1 MTEKEKF
8 DTMYDEYDDL
18 RENIEN
24 IGYDIRKCR
33 KIDTRTGKDVSNLL
47 KTLYSA
53 SEILDKMINLIES

>member
-18 RENIEN
+18 RENIEKM
-24 IGYDIRKCR
+24 GYDIRKCR